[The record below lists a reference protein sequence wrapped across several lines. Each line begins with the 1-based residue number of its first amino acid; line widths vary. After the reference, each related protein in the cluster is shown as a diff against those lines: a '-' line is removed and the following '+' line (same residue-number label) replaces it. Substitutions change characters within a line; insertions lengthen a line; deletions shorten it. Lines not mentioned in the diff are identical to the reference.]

1 MKRFSPLILLSMFIA
16 SCATTS
22 PVESPEIEPFS
33 FDGDEPILDKVEKSD
48 MNTKEEEQYHLHTGA
63 DDEFLYIVVD
73 VRSRALQRQIE
84 DYGFTLEIESENQF
98 LGLTYPMGMI
108 EALREV
114 PGAAVNYIMDPSW
127 ENMPQNEST
136 VEQARNDMRQ
146 RAMLTQSADDSP
158 SSISITELEAQTLL
172 ARMDDEQGFY
182 SLSYRIPLTGGRN
195 QQFSPEALPGEALS
209 IEVDI
214 SPPSAEDL
222 TGEELTR
229 AGGDVGG
236 DMMGGIG
243 DQQQGQGQEQEEM
256 SEADRVD
263 RALSRGYSSSFYLQ
277 IPGGEEE

>member
-1 MKRFSPLILLSMFIA
+1 MKRFSPLILLSVFIA

-33 FDGDEPILDKVEKSD
+33 FDGDEPILDKVEETE

-73 VRSRALQRQIE
+73 VRTRELQRHIE
-84 DYGFTLEIESENQF
+84 DYGFTLNVESENQF

-114 PGAAVNYIMDPSW
+114 PGAAVNYIMDPAW
-127 ENMPQNEST
+127 EEMPQNEST
-136 VEQARNDMRQ
+136 VDQAQEDMRQ
-146 RAMLTQSADDSP
+146 RAMLTQGAEDSP
-158 SSISITELEAQTLL
+158 SAISITELEAQSLL
-172 ARMDDEQGFY
+172 VQMDDEQGFY
-182 SLSYRIPLTGGRN
+182 SLSYRIPLSGGRN
-195 QQFSPEALPGEALS
+195 QQFSPDAFPGEALS

-214 SPPSAEDL
+214 SAPSAEDL
-222 TGEELTR
+222 TGEELTGAA

-236 DMMGGIG
+236 DMMGGG
-243 DQQQGQGQEQEEM
+243 QQQGQGQEQEEM

-263 RALSRGYSSSFYLQ
+263 RALGQGYSNSFYLQ
-277 IPGGEEE
+277 IPGGEDE